1 MCPYLGDAA
10 NLYWHLNSK
19 NLSSAQGKHALY
31 FSFQEKQT
39 SISYRFALP
48 LFLNPFL
55 LPLLDVYWHNMALF
69 NVNRLLE
76 STGETHIML

>member
-10 NLYWHLNSK
+10 NLYWHLTK
-19 NLSSAQGKHALY
+19 KISSAQDRHAL
-31 FSFQEKQT
+31 FFAFQEKQT
-39 SISYRFALP
+39 SISYRFTLP

-55 LPLLDVYWHNMALF
+55 LPLLDVHWHNMALF

-76 STGETHIML
+76 IAGETHIML